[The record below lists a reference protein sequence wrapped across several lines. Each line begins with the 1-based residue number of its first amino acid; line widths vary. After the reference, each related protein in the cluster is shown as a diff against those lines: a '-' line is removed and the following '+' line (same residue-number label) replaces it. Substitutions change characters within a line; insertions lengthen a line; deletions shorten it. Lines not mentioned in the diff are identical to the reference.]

1 MSHRARDVLSRH
13 SLPVFVQSHTQEV
26 TMFDDQTVEL
36 LPTRITMGRWG
47 GTRGGRGGD
56 AVVANGN
63 GNGNTEQ
70 GGLINVSLLNGNGNG
85 NGNGTIAVGGNGG
98 NANSG
103 LVVGGPV
110 A

>member
-63 GNGNTEQ
+63 VNGNTAQ
-70 GGLINVSLLNGNGNG
+70 FGVLNVSAVNGNLNGNGNLTG
-85 NGNGTIAVGGNGG
+85 AFGGNGG
-98 NANSG
+98 SANSG
-103 LVVGGPV
+103 VVI
-110 A
+110 